1 MIIKLYSI
9 LVYNLLFTQAP
20 IPVCLDGTIIHSS
33 STTIYWYTRNNYVFK
48 EKIRMHLDLLLL
60 WVMLWYDWWLRMV
73 INISVQ
79 YSGGLLPDII
89 LLTQGYYQWGTRLNT
104 M

>member
-1 MIIKLYSI
+1 MAFHEPMYGHLSPGSNIVSTI
-9 LVYNLLFTQAP
+9 LVTMFIT
-20 IPVCLDGTIIHSS
+20 V
-33 STTIYWYTRNNYVFK
+33 
-48 EKIRMHLDLLLL
+48 
-60 WVMLWYDWWLRMV
+60 VMLGYDWWLRMV

-79 YSGGLLPDII
+79 YSGGLLPGII

>member
-1 MIIKLYSI
+1 MRIKLYSI

-20 IPVCLDGTIIHSS
+20 IPVCLDGTIIDI
-33 STTIYWYTRNNYVFK
+33 STILVTTVCITV
-48 EKIRMHLDLLLL
+48 
-60 WVMLWYDWWLRMV
+60 VMLWYDWWLRMV